1 MKETCVSKTVSLKL
15 GQVQWLTEQYGNV
28 TRGMQSII
36 EDKMDAETNNRLA
49 KQSQGIADNASL
61 NQTGVENNG

>member
-36 EDKMDAETNNRLA
+36 GVPLVGTPPVRSSGRVSVVAWCSAGWRRR
-49 KQSQGIADNASL
+49 AS
-61 NQTGVENNG
+61 